1 VSERERERERERA
14 SRQAG
19 RQAQGRKEGKVRS
32 VQGRRAAEDWVIER
46 WVSAVWKD

>member
-1 VSERERERERERA
+1 VCVSERERERA
-14 SRQAG
+14 SRQAD
-19 RQAQGRKEGKVRS
+19 RHKQARKVGKVRS